1 MKATA
6 MSICSRLEHPGSR
19 GADQGR
25 SRVGDPDRDSTLG
38 TETHF
43 PNLESTRNGSQ
54 GLGMP
59 HPVRQDEAGFRAGFD
74 QPAPLGNR
82 ERPNQAQPGKSGWDI
97 RGLISLLRRTGLDP

>member
-25 SRVGDPDRDSTLG
+25 SQAGDPDRDSSLG

-59 HPVRQDEAGFRAGFD
+59 HPVRQDEAGFRAGFE
-74 QPAPLGNR
+74 QPASLGQQGKAK
-82 ERPNQAQPGKSGWDI
+82 PSPTGQARLGHPRADLTLASD
-97 RGLISLLRRTGLDP
+97 RS